1 MLGLRALNFA
11 LKDCIFLECAESQ
24 GRQLGQARPSSSSS
38 MANSAI
44 STILDDHIFDWRV
57 EMQSAFDR
65 RLAFQEDCRVAF
77 EWALFPRLSAVW
89 ISMLELRALKDCI
102 FLEGAESQGRQLAQS
117 RPSSSSSMANS
128 AISSILDDHIFDW
141 RVERRSAWARR
152 VGFDY
157 NH

>member
-1 MLGLRALNFA
+1 
-11 LKDCIFLECAESQ
+11 
-24 GRQLGQARPSSSSS
+24 
-38 MANSAI
+38 
-44 STILDDHIFDWRV
+44 
-57 EMQSAFDR
+57 MQSAFDR
-65 RLAFQEDCRVAF
+65 RLAFQEDRRVAF
-77 EWALFPRLSAVW
+77 EWALFPRLSVW

-128 AISSILDDHIFDW
+128 AISTILDDHNFDW